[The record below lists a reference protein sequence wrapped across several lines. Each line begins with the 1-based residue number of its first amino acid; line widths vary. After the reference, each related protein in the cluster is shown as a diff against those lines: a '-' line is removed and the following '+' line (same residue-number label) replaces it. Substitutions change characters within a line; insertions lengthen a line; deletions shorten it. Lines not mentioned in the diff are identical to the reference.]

1 MQVKE
6 IMSGSPRT
14 VTPETG
20 LVDVVSLMC
29 LYRFSGLPVMEGDK
43 MVGFIAEKDVL
54 HKLFPTLEDMMTD
67 GLGNLDFE
75 AMTGKYKDVVNLKV
89 GDLMVTNVITVSPE
103 DHILQAA
110 TTMVRH
116 KFRRIPVADRGK
128 LVGMLSL
135 GDIHKALF
143 QRNISSL
150 MSKSAGRAAL

>member
-14 VTPETG
+14 VTPDTD

-75 AMTGKYKDVVNLKV
+75 AMMGKYKDVVNLKV
-89 GDLMVTNVITVSPE
+89 GDLMATSVITVSPE

-116 KFRRIPVADRGK
+116 KFRRIPVAERGE

-150 MSKSAGRAAL
+150 MSKSAG

>member
-14 VTPETG
+14 VTPDTD
-20 LVDVVSLMC
+20 LVDVVSMMC

-67 GLGNLDFE
+67 GLGKLDFE
-75 AMTGKYKDVVNLKV
+75 GMMGKYKDVVNLKT
-89 GDLMVTNVITVSPE
+89 GDLMATNVITVSPD

-116 KFRRIPVADRGK
+116 KFRRIPVADAGK

-135 GDIHKALF
+135 GDVHKALF
-143 QRNISSL
+143 QRNLSSL
-150 MSKSAGRAAL
+150 MSKSAG